1 MPAPQGSRGGRRP
14 PLHGLARDRLP
25 RRAEGGAR
33 AILDDAGS
41 PLTVARVL
49 ADCLA
54 EGGNLFAPCGDGDP
68 SNRSAPVIVS
78 DFAAA
83 DGIDTGHCTPCG
95 MSHGAATI
103 PGIRIV
109 TVEDP
114 LVM

>member
-1 MPAPQGSRGGRRP
+1 
-14 PLHGLARDRLP
+14 
-25 RRAEGGAR
+25 
-33 AILDDAGS
+33 
-41 PLTVARVL
+41 
-49 ADCLA
+49 
-54 EGGNLFAPCGDGDP
+54 
-68 SNRSAPVIVS
+68 VIVS